1 MCTICLITG
10 TNILLMMLWGEKSGP
25 YMQSLHAAF
34 ALGAFLAPLIAKPF
48 ITDIPDTLVEDLNTS
63 LVFNVSCNPGSI
75 WASNCED
82 MSTVKCVCTE
92 VCNGTSSAVIT
103 VYYDVYSNQ
112 SDCTIVEEQN
122 DDFALRYSW
131 AYWISAMFFVVP
143 FLVFVYYSI
152 RYDMMQCFNARKKVS
167 PQGSQVEGSQDGS
180 EAEDSLKGSQG
191 EPNEEVDN
199 KKKLLK
205 DGSKSVVV
213 EDSASS
219 NESAHLKTYKYP
231 ASFLLFWFLLF
242 YVGSENA
249 YGSLLF
255 TFSVKSEV
263 QFDKQMAATVTAVFW
278 GFFTFMRVFSI
289 ILAVL
294 KVRASV
300 MMTLNVSGSA
310 TAIFILAIFPHNPI
324 AVWITSA
331 LLGASF
337 ASIFP
342 TTMTWMSEHLPVSG
356 KITAAVVAGGNLGD
370 ILVPAAMT
378 ALIGSVSPDS
388 FVYGMVTLIAL
399 SIVTMVLLFTITAV
413 YQMKSKPKLEQY
425 QELR

>member
-1 MCTICLITG
+1 MMCTA
-10 TNILLMMLWGEKSGP
+10 TNQIVLLSK
-25 YMQSLHAAF
+25 
-34 ALGAFLAPLIAKPF
+34 
-48 ITDIPDTLVEDLNTS
+48 NR
-63 LVFNVSCNPGSI
+63 
-75 WASNCED
+75 
-82 MSTVKCVCTE
+82 
-92 VCNGTSSAVIT
+92 
-103 VYYDVYSNQ
+103 
-112 SDCTIVEEQN
+112 N
-122 DDFALRYSW
+122 DDFALRYGW
-131 AYWISAMFFVVP
+131 AYWISAMFFVTP

-152 RYDMMQCFNARKKVS
+152 RYDMMQCFNARKRVS
-167 PQGSQVEGSQDGS
+167 PQCNQAKENQESS
-180 EAEDSLKGSQG
+180 EAEDGLKGSQG

-213 EDSASS
+213 EDSS
-219 NESAHLKTYKYP
+219 NESAPLKTYTYL
-231 ASFLLFWFLLF
+231 ASLLLFWFLLF

-289 ILAVL
+289 VLAVL

-310 TAIFILAIFPHNPI
+310 TAILILAIFPHNPI

-342 TTMTWMSEHLPVSG
+342 TTMTWMSEHLPISG
-356 KITAAVVAGGNLGD
+356 KITAALVAGGNLGD
-370 ILVPAAMT
+370 ILVPAAMA

-388 FVYGMVTLIAL
+388 FVYGMVTLITL
-399 SIVTMVLLFTITAV
+399 SIVAMVLLFTITAV
-413 YQMKSKPKLEQY
+413 YQMKNKPKSEGY
-425 QELR
+425 QELQ